1 MKYQNWSL
9 KRRILLAYL
18 CHAVCFV
25 AFFALIAVLA
35 VEGIETHLVD
45 QRLRETAKWAQPR
58 YRGGMPVE
66 MPAGMSFHYGAAIPR
81 SLRHLGNGVHD
92 VKVDGV
98 GLHVLAGSDEK
109 GPYVV
114 VDHQSDYDKVELV
127 VYTMFGLGFIG
138 FVGFSYLLAGF
149 VVRGVV
155 TPMTALAHAVLGGDM
170 LSPSGGPPEVQL
182 VAQAFAEREAE
193 LRSALQRERFFTGD
207 ASHELRTGLAVVMGA
222 AEVLSAQ
229 HPAGPSAAPTER
241 ILRAARAA
249 SDTVG
254 VLLQLSRAPSP
265 EQADVVEVDR
275 IAAAQVQRAQHLVQG
290 KPVRLAYLGGD
301 AFTARVPRQLC
312 EAAIG
317 HLVRVACECTMEG
330 SVSVRLEEG
339 QVVIEDTGPGLPA
352 AVRCALQGGDMSSF
366 TGSAGTGFGL
376 GIVQRICDHLQ
387 CPLTV
392 SDRPGGGTVFA
403 LRLGRA

>member
-1 MKYQNWSL
+1 MKYENWSL

-25 AFFALIAVLA
+25 AFFALTAVLA

-45 QRLRETAKWAQPR
+45 QRLRETARWALPR

-92 VKVDGV
+92 VEVDGV
-98 GLHVLAGSDEK
+98 GLHVLSGSDED
-109 GPYVV
+109 GPYAV

-127 VYTMFGLGFIG
+127 VYMMFGLGFLG
-138 FVGFSYLLAGF
+138 FAGFSYLLAGF

-155 TPMTALAHAVLGGDM
+155 TPVTALAHAVLGGEM
-170 LSPSGGPPEVQL
+170 LSASGGPPEVRQ
-182 VAQAFAEREAE
+182 VAQAFSEREAE

-207 ASHELRTGLAVVMGA
+207 VSHELRTGLAVVMGA
-222 AEVLSAQ
+222 AEVLSVQ

-265 EQADVVEVDR
+265 ELADIVAVDH
-275 IAAAQVQRAQHLVQG
+275 IAAAEVQRAQHLVRHKQ
-290 KPVRLAYLGGD
+290 VHLAYMGGD

-317 HLVRVACECTMEG
+317 HLIRVACECTMEG
-330 SVSVRLEEG
+330 SVSVRLDAG
-339 QVVIEDTGPGLPA
+339 QVVVEDTGPGLPA
-352 AVRCALQGGDMSSF
+352 AVRCALQGDDMPSP

-387 CPLTV
+387 CSLSV
-392 SDRPGGGTVFA
+392 SDRAGGGTVFA